1 MSTLVGLM
9 ATYRYD
15 DCAFRCGLHEWQDCR
30 QQGSGIW
37 HPGASLSAAAAAAAT
52 TPAAAAT
59 RAAAAPHRATPHP
72 PCREDT
78 LTQLFLTSLRR
89 GKEAEACLAA
99 KALGLHVTTLG
110 ASTASEGIY
119 REVCRQGRH

>member
-1 MSTLVGLM
+1 MAGLQ
-9 ATYRYD
+9 A
-15 DCAFRCGLHEWQDCR
+15 AGLLHLAPWC
-30 QQGSGIW
+30 
-37 HPGASLSAAAAAAAT
+37 LLCAAAAAAT
-52 TPAAAAT
+52 TPTPAAA
-59 RAAAAPHRATPHP
+59 RAAAAPHRATPQP
-72 PCREDT
+72 PYREDT

-119 REVCRQGRH
+119 HEVRRQGRH